1 MGQPKFAGSRGRA
14 VAALTLA
21 LLLHATLGAS
31 QATATQP
38 GPRGN
43 GQSAGAIAATA
54 SGFAG
59 ETFRWFGSQYNGNLA
74 CDTVPTQLI
83 SYSIYDRGRTAGPV
97 PGNFTADGF
106 ITISG
111 TTVTGWNG
119 QFRVTNDTTGALLES
134 GVVSLLSGGPGGCT
148 TDGVSSSGTAE
159 ATLAYTTTSGSGT
172 SFAKLNYVMRNDS
185 PAGSVFSESFDGL
198 TLTGTVATDFS
209 LGNLPIAGATVSL
222 CESPSGPCA
231 PLQVTGPDGAY
242 SFSGVRDFST
252 QRISVSPPTGSGLLP
267 EVALRS
273 VSSAMSATRFV
284 KNFFLSRPKLP
295 PPGSSITST
304 GTTAD
309 GVPIVFWRAPLTL
322 TSTGCPGGSASY
334 RLIDRASGRQV
345 PPPPDI
351 RSGSLTEAPAGTFT
365 ASITPLDPYKGY
377 AFMVVEFVCPDGS
390 RAFVGFDIYVDPSGT
405 VRTVAGA
412 PIPGATVTLLRAD
425 PTGAFAPVATG
436 NPVMSPANRRNPDL
450 TDASGH
456 FGWDVLAGTYRV
468 RAEHA
473 GCVSPTDPA
482 QSFVLSAVLI
492 VPPAISD
499 LDLRLSCSV
508 GDSTP
513 PVVTA
518 IATPGANASGW
529 NNTAVQVALAATD
542 ETGGSGVK
550 QLTYSATGA
559 QVIATTTVAGATA
572 LVTIAAEGDTTFSVF
587 ATDNA
592 GNVSTARTLTVR
604 IDTTSPTIAG
614 ARSPAANVAGWNNTD
629 VTVTFTCS
637 DARSGVAT
645 CTGPTTVSTEGQDQT
660 ATGSARD
667 RADNTATT
675 TVRGISID
683 KTAPRT
689 TATQTPSAN
698 AAGWS
703 RVPVTVTLSATDAL
717 AGVARTEVSQDG
729 GPFASYAGSLRISVD
744 GIYTLRYRSVD
755 RAGNVEA
762 DQTLTVRID
771 QSAPEALISFDPAT
785 GDLAVRGAD
794 ALSGVPDGAI
804 APLSSTA
811 SREEAVR
818 RVYEIRD
825 RADNT
830 LQLVIDVKREGH
842 ELKANV
848 VSLSYNG
855 ATAIVPQKNRFS
867 VEWSIERGTLRELEQ
882 SIEIGKGDAASA
894 IRAKFAAEKN
904 TTRID
909 VQKPEPGTKTVRPGL
924 VLLTITTD
932 RGRLAARF

>member
-14 VAALTLA
+14 ATALTLA
-21 LLLHATLGAS
+21 LVLLATLGAS
-31 QATATQP
+31 QATAVQP

-43 GQSAGAIAATA
+43 GPSAGAIAATTSA
-54 SGFAG
+54 FAG
-59 ETFRWFGSQYNGNLA
+59 ETFRWFGFQFNGNFA
-74 CDTVPTQLI
+74 CDTVPTELI
-83 SYSIYDRGRTAGPV
+83 SYSIFDRGRTAGPV
-97 PGNFTADGF
+97 PGNFTASGS

-111 TTVTGWNG
+111 ATVIGWNG
-119 QFRVTNDTTGALLES
+119 QFRVTDNTTGALLES

-148 TDGVSSSGTAE
+148 TDGVSSNGTAE

-172 SFAKLNYVMRNDS
+172 SFARLNYVMRNDS

-198 TLTGTVATDFS
+198 TLTGTIATDGT
-209 LGNLPIAGATVSL
+209 LGNLPIAGAVVSL
-222 CESPSGPCA
+222 CEAPSGPCA
-231 PLQVTGPDGAY
+231 PLQVTGPAGTY
-242 SFSGVRDFST
+242 SFNGVRDFST
-252 QRISVSPPTGSGLLP
+252 QRISVSPPAGSGLLP
-267 EVALRS
+267 EVALRL
-273 VSSAMSATRFV
+273 VSALVPRDLNKDFR
-284 KNFFLSRPKLP
+284 LSLPLLP

-309 GVPIVFWRAPLTL
+309 GVPIVFWRASLTL
-322 TSTGCPGGSASY
+322 TSRGCPGGTASY
-334 RLIDRASGRQV
+334 RLIDRASGQV
-345 PPPPDI
+345 GDV
-351 RSGSLTEAPAGTFT
+351 RSGNLTEGPAGTFT
-365 ASITPLDPYKGY
+365 ASITPLDPFKGF
-377 AFMVVEFVCPDGS
+377 ARVVVSFVCPDGS
-390 RAFVGFDIYVDPSGT
+390 QTFVGFDIYVDPSGT
-405 VRTVAGA
+405 VRTTAGA
-412 PIPGATVTLLRAD
+412 PIAGATVTLLRAD
-425 PTGAFAPVATG
+425 PTGAFTPVANG
-436 NPVMSPANRRNPDL
+436 DPVMSPANRRNPDL
-450 TDASGH
+450 TDAGGH
-456 FGWDVLAGTYRV
+456 FGWDVLSGTYRV
-468 RAEHA
+468 RAEQA

-482 QSFVLSAVLI
+482 QPFVLSAVLT
-492 VPPAISD
+492 VPPAITD

-508 GDSTP
+508 ADSTP
-513 PVVTA
+513 PVATA

-529 NNTAVQVALAATD
+529 NNAAVQVALAATD

-559 QVIATTTVAGATA
+559 QVIATTTVAGAIA
-572 LVTIAAEGDTTFSVF
+572 LVTIAVEGDTTLSVF

-592 GNVSTARTLTVR
+592 GNVSTAITLTVR
-604 IDTTSPTIAG
+604 IDTTTPTIAG
-614 ARSPAANVAGWNNTD
+614 ARAPAANAAGWNNTD

-637 DARSGVAT
+637 DARSGVAI
-645 CTGPTTVSTEGQDQT
+645 CAGPTTISSEGQDQT

-683 KTAPRT
+683 RTSPRT
-689 TATQTPSAN
+689 TAIQTPSAS

-703 RVPVTVTLSATDAL
+703 RGPVTVTLSATDAL
-717 AGVARTEVSQDG
+717 SGVARTEVSQDG
-729 GPFASYAGSLRISVD
+729 GPFSSYTTPLRISAD
-744 GIYTLRYRSVD
+744 GVHTLRYRSAD

-762 DQTLTVRID
+762 DQTLAVRID
-771 QSAPEALISFDPAT
+771 NSAPEAVISFDPGT

-811 SREEAVR
+811 GREDTVR

-830 LQLVIDVKREGH
+830 LRLVIDVKREGH
-842 ELKANV
+842 ELTASV

-855 ATAIVPQKNRFS
+855 ATLIVPQKNRFS

-882 SIEIGKGDAASA
+882 SIEIGKGDAATEIQA
-894 IRAKFAAEKN
+894 QFEAEKN
-904 TTRID
+904 VTRIEIE
-909 VQKPEPGTKTVRPGL
+909 KPEPGTKTVRPGL